1 MVKALQF
8 GIWAMLFLREL
19 HFRLMYP
26 IPLLGDNQA
35 AILIAKS
42 PTHTKFARHINIK
55 YHYIR
60 TILPFRDFILAYVT
74 TKWNIADLNTKPCV
88 LEIFRRLTTLMLD
101 GMHSFEWRKEVSKT
115 LKEIWQA
122 VEARD
127 GQRELNG
134 RQLQREGERM
144 LARARKICRQ
154 KKHSRESSS
163 SKPHQPPRGYASK
176 RVRKEYTATRRD

>member
-1 MVKALQF
+1 MVSFLNGNYFHGYSSGQKCQTVNTAESEYIAMTKALQF

-42 PTHTKFARHINIK
+42 LTHTKFARHVNIK

-60 TILPFRDFILAYVT
+60 TILPFKDFILAYVT

-88 LEIFRRLTTLMLD
+88 VEIFRRLTTLMLD
-101 GMHSFEWRKEVSKT
+101 GLHDFEWRKEVNKT

-127 GQRELNG
+127 GQRELTG
-134 RQLQREGERM
+134 RQQMQREQER
-144 LARARKICRQ
+144 RQARK
-154 KKHSRESSS
+154 RELQT
-163 SKPHQPPRGYASK
+163 KTK
-176 RVRKEYTATRRD
+176 